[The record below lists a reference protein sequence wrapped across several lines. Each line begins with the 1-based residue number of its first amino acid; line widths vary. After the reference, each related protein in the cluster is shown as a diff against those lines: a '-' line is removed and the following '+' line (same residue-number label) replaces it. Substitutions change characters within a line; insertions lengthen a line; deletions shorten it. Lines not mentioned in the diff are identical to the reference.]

1 MSIMCIFH
9 IVAPMRVERIRNFLQ
24 LILSQSCLP
33 IPTRSHLLRYV
44 NFVVPERLKLSTYSL
59 EVSCSIQLN

>member
-1 MSIMCIFH
+1 MCE
-9 IVAPMRVERIRNFLQ
+9 VAQMRLERIRNFLQ

-33 IPTRSHLLRYV
+33 IPTLSRYELYRKFV
-44 NFVVPERLKLSTYSL
+44 KFVVPDRLKLSTYSL